1 LPTYYEWRQRSGC
14 YFCFFQRSAEWVGLK
29 ERHPELFDQSKHYE
43 EDFGG
48 QGFYWRQRE
57 RLAEL
62 EQPERMAE
70 IKRLHTIRLEQ
81 ERQRRPDRPLIDL
94 IGGAL
99 DAEDDEFGC
108 NICHL

>member
-1 LPTYYEWRQRSGC
+1 
-14 YFCFFQRSAEWVGLK
+14 V
-29 ERHPELFDQSKHYE
+29 
-43 EDFGG
+43 
-48 QGFYWRQRE
+48 GFYWRQRE

-62 EQPERMAE
+62 EQPERVAE

-81 ERQRRPDRPLIDL
+81 ERQRRPDKPLIDL
-94 IGGAL
+94 IGDAL